1 MDRLARQQRY
11 GAGALIAAVS
21 LLAGVMLATLAD
33 GEDTVAVGT
42 ADGATSS
49 GLGVGTGSADAAAT
63 EGALA
68 QDGSVTVDGGGV
80 VTGDAGTAAGT
91 PSGGTSS
98 GTPTGPAG
106 ATTASGN
113 SGASAR
119 GVTGTSIKLGVAY
132 LDLAALGQFPQFRT
146 VPGDKAV
153 ASIAAGL
160 KKRGEVPIHGR
171 NVDLKLVPYNV
182 LNAEDQRA
190 ACQRLVKDEKVFAVV
205 GHTVFEAGAE
215 CVAKDEKTPIVM
227 PDPVPN
233 ASIQAG
239 APNYFSLSM
248 STETMAR
255 NLVHYAKSKN
265 LLAGKKLGIYYGD
278 DNGPTTVLA
287 QETKRELT
295 KLGFSIAAEQSTPMP
310 SRAVGANPQPGP
322 DDHLAVQRFQQA
334 GVQTA
339 FLFGTHGRFSQA
351 AQQQRYKPQYL
362 NNDMNVGA
370 SDTTASAYQPDQYDG
385 AFALTGTRRNEA
397 KLGRLSPKAQQCL
410 DDYAATTGDK
420 IDPIKRESEWG
431 SLAILCDV
439 VYAAVEG
446 LKLAGPT
453 LTQASIVQGLER
465 IRGLQL
471 AMQGVTSFGPG
482 RHAGGDGYRSLVWRK
497 ATGYTIEAPT
507 DFRPLWVP

>member
-42 ADGATSS
+42 ADSAT
-49 GLGVGTGSADAAAT
+49 GGTLGVGTGSADGAT
-63 EGALA
+63 TDGPLT
-68 QDGSVTVDGGGV
+68 QDGATVDGGT
-80 VTGDAGTAAGT
+80 VTGDSSGTAT
-91 PSGGTSS
+91 
-98 GTPTGPAG
+98 GTPTGAASSG
-106 ATTASGN
+106 ATSDGATATASGN

-119 GVTGTSIKLGVAY
+119 GVTGTSVKIGVAY
-132 LDLAALGQFPQFRT
+132 LDLSALGQFPQFRI

-153 ASIAAGL
+153 AAIKAGL
-160 KKRGEVPIHGR
+160 KKRGEIPVHGR
-171 NVDLKLVPYNV
+171 DVELKLVPYNV

-233 ASIQAG
+233 AAIQAG
-239 APNYFSLSM
+239 APFYFSLSM

-265 LLAGKKLGIYYGD
+265 LLAGKKLGIYFGD

-287 QETKRELT
+287 RETKAELG
-295 KLGFSIAAEQSTPMP
+295 KLGFSVAAEQSTPMP

-334 GVQTA
+334 GVQVA

-351 AQQQRYKPQYL
+351 AQQQGYKPQYL

-385 AFALTGTRRNEA
+385 AFAITGTRRNEA
-397 KLGRLSPKAQQCL
+397 KLGRLSPKAQQCV
-410 DDYAATTGDK
+410 DDYAAGSGDR
-420 IDPIKRESEWG
+420 IDVIKRESEWG
-431 SLAILCDV
+431 ALAILCDV
-439 VYAAVEG
+439 VYTAVEG
-446 LKLAGPT
+446 LKQAGGN
-453 LTQASIVQGLER
+453 LTHATYVQGLER

-471 AMQGVTSFGPG
+471 AMQGITTFAPG

-497 ATGYTIEAPT
+497 ATGYQIEAPS
-507 DFRPLWVP
+507 DFRPLFVP

>member
-33 GEDTVAVGT
+33 GEDTVTVGAADT
-42 ADGATSS
+42 ATGS
-49 GLGVGTGSADAAAT
+49 GLGIGTGTAGGAPT
-63 EGALA
+63 E
-68 QDGSVTVDGGGV
+68 DGTVAVDGGV
-80 VTGDAGTAAGT
+80 ATATGGDSPATT
-91 PSGGTSS
+91 PSGVSSTGAAGDS
-98 GTPTGPAG
+98 GTAG
-106 ATTASGN
+106 SAGN

-119 GVTGTSIKLGVAY
+119 GVTGTSVKIGVAY
-132 LDLAALGQFPQFRT
+132 LDLSALAQFPQFRI

-153 ASIAAGL
+153 ASIKAGL
-160 KKRGEVPIHGR
+160 KRRGEIPIHGR
-171 NVDLKLVPYNV
+171 DVELKLVPYNV

-215 CVAKDEKTPIVM
+215 CVAKDERTPIVM

-233 ASIQAG
+233 AAIQAG
-239 APNYFSLSM
+239 APFYFSLSM

-255 NLVHYAKSKN
+255 NLVHYARSKS
-265 LLAGKKLGIYYGD
+265 LLTGKKLGLYFGD

-287 QETKRELT
+287 RETKAELA
-295 KLGFSIAAEQSTPMP
+295 KLGFSFAAEQSTPMP

-334 GVQTA
+334 GVQVA

-351 AQQQRYKPQYL
+351 AQQQGYKPQYL

-370 SDTTASAYQPDQYDG
+370 SDTTASAYQPEQYDG
-385 AFALTGTRRNEA
+385 AFAITGTRRNEA
-397 KLGRLSPKAQQCL
+397 KLGRLSPKAQQCA
-410 DDYAATTGDK
+410 DDYAATTGDR
-420 IDPIKRESEWG
+420 IDVIKRESEWG
-431 SLAILCDV
+431 ALAILCDV
-439 VYAAVEG
+439 VYAAIEG
-446 LKLAGPT
+446 LKHTGGN
-453 LTQASIVQGLER
+453 LTHATYVQGLER

-471 AMQGVTSFGPG
+471 AMQGITTFAPG

-497 ATGYTIEAPT
+497 ATGYTIEPPT
-507 DFRPLWVP
+507 DFRPLFVP